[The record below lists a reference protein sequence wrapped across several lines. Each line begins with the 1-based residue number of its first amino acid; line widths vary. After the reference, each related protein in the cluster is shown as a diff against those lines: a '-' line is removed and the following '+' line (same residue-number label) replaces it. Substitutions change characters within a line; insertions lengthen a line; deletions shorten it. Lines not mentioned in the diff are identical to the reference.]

1 MPKFKQKDLDKMI
14 ENAVNW
20 IPPDQ
25 TTPMMSPE
33 EKLKM
38 LLNAGQKSV
47 NPVKGKVNGQSV

>member
-1 MPKFKQKDLDKMI
+1 MI